1 VLIFSRIREELATR
15 SPQQAIHSGFDRAFV
30 TIFDANLTTF
40 RVAIVLYAIGSGPV
54 KGFAVTL
61 AIGIVTSMFTAI
73 VLTRALVN
81 ALYGGR
87 RVTRLAI

>member
-1 VLIFSRIREELATR
+1 
-15 SPQQAIHSGFDRAFV
+15 
-30 TIFDANLTTF
+30 
-40 RVAIVLYAIGSGPV
+40 
-54 KGFAVTL
+54 
-61 AIGIVTSMFTAI
+61 MFTAI